1 MHEAQRLVHV
11 RPKGETSKATADD
24 LTPKIEK
31 ALARDDLADALQNFL
46 ALNPATRAQAK
57 EFGDTLAARRAA
69 DEAAA
74 ALITSAIGDLDAG
87 KE

>member
-1 MHEAQRLVHV
+1 V
-11 RPKGETSKATADD
+11 RPKGEASKAPADD

-31 ALARDDLADALQNFL
+31 ALAHDDLVDALQNFL
-46 ALNPATRAQAK
+46 ALAPATLAQAK

-69 DEAAA
+69 EEAAA
-74 ALITSAIGDLDAG
+74 ALVTGAIGELDAG